1 MHIAIDAR
9 IINSGTGTYVAKL
22 LEYLQQIDSTNHYS
36 VLLRGKDIEY
46 WKPTAPN
53 FSIKVADFDNYSL
66 AEQIG
71 FKKFLDELSPDLVH
85 FCMPQQPVLYQGK
98 HVTTMHDLTLL
109 NTYNSDKNWIVFHIK
124 QLIGRWVF
132 KRIAHT
138 NEHIIAISENTKR
151 EYQAFSHIPEDK
163 ISVVYEAGEVYK
175 GELEPYDIPYD
186 EFIMY
191 VGQQPDYKN
200 LRRLAAAHQELL
212 AENPNLGLV
221 FVGRMNE
228 DTKRNK
234 AFYEKQGYKNIHFT
248 GFVPDSQRDW
258 LFTKTKAYVFPS
270 LMEGFGLPP
279 LEAMAYGTPVVSS
292 NTSCLPEIL
301 GDAAEYFNP
310 TDTHNMAEVINRVI
324 HDDTLRAGMVERGT
338 KQVGKYSWRK
348 MAEQT
353 HEIYMNA
360 LKN

>member
-22 LEYLQQIDSTNHYS
+22 LEYLQQIDTVNQYS
-36 VLLRGKDIEY
+36 VLLRAKDTNY
-46 WKPTAPN
+46 WKPTAKN
-53 FSIKVADFDNYSL
+53 FSVKIADFDNYSL

-71 FKKFLDELSPDLVH
+71 FKKFLDELAPDLVH
-85 FCMPQQPVLYQGK
+85 FCMPQQPVLYKGK
-98 HVTTMHDLTLL
+98 HITTMHDLTLL
-109 NTYNSDKNWIVFHIK
+109 NTYNSDKNWLVFHIK

-151 EYQAFSHIPEDK
+151 EYQTFSRIPKDK

-175 GELEPYDIPYD
+175 GALEPYDVPYD

-212 AENPNLGLV
+212 VENPNLGLV

-234 AFYEKQGYKNIHFT
+234 AFYEKRGYKNIHFT
-248 GFVPDSQRDW
+248 GFIPDSQRDW

-292 NTSCLPEIL
+292 DASCLPEIL

-310 TDTHNMAEVINRVI
+310 TDIHNMAEVISRVI
-324 HDDTLRAGMVERGT
+324 HDDKLRANMVARGT
-338 KQVGKYSWRK
+338 KQVGKYSWRR

>member
-22 LEYLQQIDSTNHYS
+22 LEYLQQIDTVNQYS
-36 VLLRGKDIEY
+36 VLLRAKDTNY
-46 WKPTAPN
+46 WKPTAKN
-53 FSIKVADFDNYSL
+53 FSVKIADFDNYSL

-71 FKKFLDELSPDLVH
+71 FKKFLDELAPDLVH
-85 FCMPQQPVLYQGK
+85 FCMPQQPVLYKGK
-98 HVTTMHDLTLL
+98 HITTMHDLTLL
-109 NTYNSDKNWIVFHIK
+109 NTYNSDKNWLVFHIK

-151 EYQAFSHIPEDK
+151 EYQTFSRIPEDK

-175 GELEPYDIPYD
+175 GALEPYDVPYD

-212 AENPNLGLV
+212 VENPNLGLV

-234 AFYEKQGYKNIHFT
+234 AFYENEDIKTFTLPDLSLIASATGCSLKQRRMYFLHLWKVSTSRHLK
-248 GFVPDSQRDW
+248 QWR
-258 LFTKTKAYVFPS
+258 
-270 LMEGFGLPP
+270 
-279 LEAMAYGTPVVSS
+279 MAH
-292 NTSCLPEIL
+292 L
-301 GDAAEYFNP
+301 
-310 TDTHNMAEVINRVI
+310 
-324 HDDTLRAGMVERGT
+324 
-338 KQVGKYSWRK
+338 
-348 MAEQT
+348 
-353 HEIYMNA
+353 
-360 LKN
+360 